1 MFFMLLWWGIREIK
15 FYSCPYNCPPNICFP
30 LNNLSSP
37 LKANLLKL
45 IQKVRYHKSKRN
57 VQLYFRLDHIFRCG
71 VKPLISLTGSWA
83 WSPLDTFIHFYFL
96 LKYLI
101 TNWQIVD
108 LKSNHK
114 IIYVV
119 YYVAHIAVWYS

>member
-1 MFFMLLWWGIREIK
+1 
-15 FYSCPYNCPPNICFP
+15 
-30 LNNLSSP
+30 
-37 LKANLLKL
+37 
-45 IQKVRYHKSKRN
+45 
-57 VQLYFRLDHIFRCG
+57 
-71 VKPLISLTGSWA
+71 
-83 WSPLDTFIHFYFL
+83 LDTFIHFYFL